1 MSSNSNIKV
10 FDDSKILPIIYEVN
24 FTIDLEI
31 IESFEKW
38 LQDYLNETIN
48 QKKSFRDAEVFQRF
62 PKDEEEGDTEIK
74 NPDRVHKY
82 ITVVFEVDNKES
94 LDHYLNEEAPNVQ
107 KDLQDKFNSKNA
119 LVVSSRRVLYPIA
132 LWAKRIS

>member
-1 MSSNSNIKV
+1 MSFNSNIKV

-94 LDHYLNEEAPNVQ
+94 LDHYLSEEAPNVQ

>member
-62 PKDEEEGDTEIK
+62 PNDEEEGDTEIK

-94 LDHYLNEEAPNVQ
+94 LDQYLNEEAPNVQ